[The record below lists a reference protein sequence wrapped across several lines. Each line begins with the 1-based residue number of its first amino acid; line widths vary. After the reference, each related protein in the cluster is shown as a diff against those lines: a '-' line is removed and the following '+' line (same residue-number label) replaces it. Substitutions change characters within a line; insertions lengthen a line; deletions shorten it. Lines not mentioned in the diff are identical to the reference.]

1 MRVACGLVGS
11 IVVTAF
17 LTGPALAQGYP
28 PSGQTIQ
35 VSDSSVNPCD
45 TITVTGSNYRA
56 GSIVDITFDGAI
68 IASATAGA
76 DESFS
81 VSVTIPCDTA
91 PGAHVLG
98 AGEATTTITVLAVG
112 GGGGAPFTGANLGA
126 GILILSVLFVVGV
139 TALVATRRRLRVAQ
153 PHRAAE

>member
-1 MRVACGLVGS
+1 MRVARGLVGS
-11 IVVTAF
+11 IIVTAF

-56 GSIVDITFDGAI
+56 GSTVDITFDGAI

-81 VSVTIPCDTA
+81 VSVTIPCETI
-91 PGAHVLG
+91 PGAHVLA

-112 GGGGAPFTGANLGA
+112 SGGGAPFTGTYIGA
-126 GILILSVLFVVGV
+126 GILIMTALLVAGV
-139 TALVATRRRLRVAQ
+139 TALVVTRRRVRVAQ
-153 PHRAAE
+153 PQRVAE